1 MQEPNKQIEIR
12 GSGGGKS
19 GSASSNFYRQ
29 SDTISSTSEARL
41 LLALSAGPIEG
52 LENETHLGA
61 SIFFDETPLVDAS
74 TGEANFSEVSWAFT
88 DGASD
93 QTPIELKG
101 FNAVETTNS
110 VKAVLRHGDS
120 RIESGAGDTAVVTL
134 RFPQGLVRRN
144 DAGIFGSSVQVAIEQ
159 RVGTTWR
166 RLLTRKIAEK
176 QASLFEI
183 QFMVELMAKDAGNKT
198 IRVLRIT
205 ENRDDDSEVSD
216 RVEWLSVTW
225 QRWDRLSYP
234 GVSLLA
240 LRIGAESFGGRL
252 PRLSVA
258 LRGRRIRIPN
268 NYNPET
274 RTLTGSW
281 AGGFKTAFSNNP
293 AWVLYDLL
301 TDRVFGLGLEP
312 HLIESY
318 DLYDI
323 GRYADEL
330 VDDGSGSGTQEARFL
345 FDGVIARRVPAAQLV
360 SQICGMMRVSFF
372 WSGGRLRFIQDRPSE
387 AVLWLTNE
395 HVLDGVFVYTGPS
408 GETAYSHAM
417 VSFTDHSNAR
427 GISVEAESNSYIL
440 SRYGYKAKEVALL
453 GCTRRSQAR
462 RHARWLLESS
472 ALSLHGIS
480 WQASL
485 DHLAENPIRPGD
497 VVRINDKMRMESHA
511 HAGRIVSLVEENQIL
526 SITSSLEIDATEATL
541 DYETAPEVPQKRKGV
556 VTPPTPDSGRWEK
569 GVAVALT
576 KLEQNGKTLLK
587 ITPKSGAWSRPP
599 TEGGAFLLLT
609 QSTQSTEAGEDY
621 RIIAVREIETHRLE
635 ITAIRYDANLYDR
648 IETGIRVDTPITS
661 SIASLLPS
669 GALPQPKNLVL
680 TPSRI
685 TNDSS
690 GARDIYAG
698 WTMPQDAR
706 IVRWRLT
713 ATDEAGAVI
722 EEQALRSPIIL
733 RQLAPGE
740 WEFSLVALDRSGIS
754 SEPLTGAFTIE
765 EALISGDAIAPGS
778 ITADE
783 IKEGTITAKQIKQG
797 SITADEIK
805 EGTITAEKIEDDSI
819 TASKV
824 KVDGS
829 TLGTTSGGDSLTLKS
844 VPANLIGGVLRSTNY
859 TEGEAGFSIDTSG
872 TAEFND
878 AKIRGE
884 LRGTRIVSSILV
896 ASHLT
901 TPTQSEA
908 EYNYEKRAAPL
919 TADANELDHDEP
931 PRPEGQYHF
940 LALERPR
947 PLDYCARRLVRDNDT
962 AADFSCETSAPP
974 PVTVSGSNVLRVGPM
989 IIANDAPYPLLG
1001 DRGDIVVAAD
1011 SPHGNEGGDNEYY
1024 SRFVSRRPRFRI
1036 LCSYEVADGS
1046 HPWGKHIT
1054 GGGVAVRV
1062 RTQSGRVIG
1071 ESSTAPV
1078 TSYWRLTDKDV
1089 TTNRALG
1096 VRVIKGDFESDSGVI
1111 MARKVHK
1118 YNNSNGSPHYTKRLL
1133 VTVTPQVLFVHDA
1146 DETSKEGLMVELI
1159 FNFTG
1164 GVSRSAL
1171 MNSFYDTVK
1180 IKGTTHD

>member
-19 GSASSNFYRQ
+19 GSASSFYRQ

-52 LENETHLGA
+52 LKEETHLGA

-120 RIESGAGDTAVVTL
+120 RSQSGAGDTAVVTL

-144 DAGIFGSSVQVAIEQ
+144 DAGIFGSSVKIAIEQ

-183 QFMVELMAKDAGNKT
+183 QFMVELEGVGTGSGNKT

-268 NYNPET
+268 NYDPET
-274 RTLTGSW
+274 RTLSGSW
-281 AGGFKTAFSNNP
+281 AGGFKTGFSNNP

-301 TDRVFGLGLEP
+301 IDKVFGLGLEP

-323 GRYADEL
+323 ARYADEL
-330 VDDGSGSGTQEARFL
+330 VDDGSGNGTQEARFL
-345 FDGVIARRVPAAQLV
+345 FDGVIARRVSAAQLT
-360 SQICGMMRVSFF
+360 SQICAMMRVSFF

-497 VVRINDKMRMESHA
+497 VVRINDKLRMESHA
-511 HAGRIVSLVEENQIL
+511 HAGRVVALVEENEVL
-526 SITSSLEIDATEATL
+526 SITSTLDIEASEATL
-541 DYETAPEVPQKRKGV
+541 DYETAPQIPQKRKGV
-556 VTPPTPDSGRWEK
+556 VTPPIADSGRWEK

-576 KLEQNGKTLLK
+576 ELEQNGKTLLK
-587 ITPKSGAWSRPP
+587 ITPKSGVWSRPP
-599 TEGGAFLLLT
+599 TEGGAFLLYT
-609 QSTQSTEAGEDY
+609 QATQTPQTTGEDY

-648 IETGIRVDTPITS
+648 IETGIKVDTPVAS
-661 SIASLLPS
+661 SLASLLPS

-680 TPSRI
+680 TESRI
-685 TNDSS
+685 TSDSS

-713 ATDEAGAVI
+713 ATDEAGASI
-722 EEQALRSPIIL
+722 EEEASRSPIIL

-740 WEFSLVALDRSGIS
+740 WQFSLVALDRSGIA
-754 SEPLTGAFTIE
+754 SEPLTGAFTIA

-778 ITADE
+778 ITAE
-783 IKEGTITAKQIKQG
+783 K
-797 SITADEIK
+797 IK
-805 EGTITAEKIEDDSI
+805 EGTITAEKIKDGSITATQIKEGTI

-824 KVDGS
+824 KIDDT
-829 TLGTTSGGDSLTLKS
+829 TLGTSGDSLTLKA

-859 TEGEAGFSIDTSG
+859 TEGEAGFRIDTSG

-884 LRGTRIVSSILV
+884 LKGTRIVSSILV

-901 TPTQSEA
+901 TPTQSLA
-908 EYNYEKRAAPL
+908 EYNYERRAAPL
-919 TADANELDHDEP
+919 TDDENELEHDEP
-931 PRPEGQYHF
+931 PPPEGQYHF

-947 PLDYCARRLVRDNDT
+947 PLWYCARRLVRDNDT
-962 AADFSCETSAPP
+962 AADFSCDGLAPAP
-974 PVTVSGSNVLRVGPM
+974 ISVANSRTLRIGPM
-989 IIANDAPYPLLG
+989 IIARDAPSPLLG
-1001 DRGDIVVAAD
+1001 DRGDIVVAAN
-1011 SPHGNEGGDNEYY
+1011 SPHGNTGGADGYNEYY

-1046 HPWGKHIT
+1046 HPWGRHIT
-1054 GGGVAVRV
+1054 GGGVAIRV

-1071 ESSTAPV
+1071 ESSTASV
-1078 TSYWRLTDKDV
+1078 TSSWRITDEDI
-1089 TTNRALG
+1089 TTTRALG
-1096 VRVIKGDFESDSGVI
+1096 VRVIKGDFESDSSVI

-1118 YNNSNGSPHYTKRLL
+1118 HSSGSLHYTKRLL
-1133 VTVTPQVLFVHDA
+1133 VTVTPQVLFVHHA
-1146 DETSKEGLMVELI
+1146 DDSAKEGLIVELI

-1171 MNSFYDTVK
+1171 MNSFYHTLK